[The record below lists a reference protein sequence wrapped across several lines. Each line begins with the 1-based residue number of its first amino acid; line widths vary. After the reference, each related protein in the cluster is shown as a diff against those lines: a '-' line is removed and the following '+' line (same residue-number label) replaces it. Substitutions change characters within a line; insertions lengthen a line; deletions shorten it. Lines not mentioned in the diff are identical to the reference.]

1 MSAPL
6 IPCLIVGGYLGA
18 GKTTLINAFLRDPG
32 GLRATVLVNDFGKIN
47 IDADLIENSDG
58 DTISLTNGCAC
69 CSIGDDLL
77 AAAVQAVKA
86 DPRPDLLIVEA
97 SGVSKPARIATLL
110 LGVAGLAPARCLT
123 VIDTGRVR
131 ALSSDKF
138 VAGLFRNLIET
149 AHLLSLNR
157 GSASQDR
164 ALLDGLLAK
173 HAPNAPRV
181 SDLTSALSTPT
192 SGIPKL
198 SQAIPATAPLQDPP
212 FQTRTFQVRKDIS
225 QADVERWAM
234 ALPDHVQR
242 VKGFVSV
249 SSEGRQRI
257 LKLSQT
263 GGDFST
269 RDIRGASPMS
279 LGQVVV
285 IGLGS
290 LTGIPAL

>member
-1 MSAPL
+1 MSGPL

-47 IDADLIENSDG
+47 IDADLIENTSG
-58 DTISLTNGCAC
+58 DTVSLTNGCAC

-77 AAAVQAVKA
+77 AAAVQAVQA

-110 LGVAGLAPARCLT
+110 LGVSGLAPARCLT
-123 VIDTGRVR
+123 VIDNGNARK
-131 ALSSDKF
+131 LSKDKF
-138 VAGLFRNLIET
+138 VAGLFRNQIET
-149 AHLLSLNR
+149 AHMLSLNR
-157 GSASQDR
+157 CSTSQDR
-164 ALLDGLLAK
+164 ALMDGILAK

-181 SDLTSALSTPT
+181 SDLTAALSTLA
-192 SGIPKL
+192 SGNPKL
-198 SQAIPATAPLQDPP
+198 SQANPAADSLQDPP
-212 FQTRTFQVRKDIS
+212 FQTRTFQVRQDIS
-225 QADVERWAM
+225 QVDVERWAM

-249 SSEGRQRI
+249 SSEGRPRI
-257 LKLSQT
+257 LRLSQT
-263 GGDFST
+263 GGDCST
-269 RDIRGASPMS
+269 QEITGASPMS

-285 IGLGS
+285 IGIGS
-290 LTGIPAL
+290 LTDIPAL